1 MQFEKK
7 KSAITWLIILKL
19 KLSLNALYVITTM
32 ICPKYANY
40 VLFWSMVQKSKFV
53 KSFKGLYLLRI
64 MQCILNN
71 LRSLCKFS
79 KPISRQNISV
89 RLSPNFATFA
99 RDHSS
104 WSRPEPLIIAHGNDN
119 STRWV
124 SSEQHRQRPKARRQ
138 RWIIN
143 HGAAY
148 LEIYRCKPLLA
159 CGKYG
164 NRPPFLWSSPPM
176 TMTSSFER
184 TKAINSVPVDGQG
197 KPTPKSSIGAHPT
210 AS

>member
-1 MQFEKK
+1 M
-7 KSAITWLIILKL
+7 TWLIILKL
-19 KLSLNALYVITTM
+19 KLCHY
-32 ICPKYANY
+32 NY
-40 VLFWSMVQKSKFV
+40 FFVQNMQNRFCSGLWSKNYKFV
-53 KSFKGLYLLRI
+53 KSFKSLYLFSI

-71 LRSLCKFS
+71 LRSILQVLCKFS

-104 WSRPEPLIIAHGNDN
+104 WSRPESLIIAHGNDN

-143 HGAAY
+143 HGEAY
-148 LEIYRCKPLLA
+148 LEFYRCKPLLA